1 MHHTLTQRL
10 PLTALALAAM
20 AALAGCGGGS
30 TDGSV
35 DGSEESMKIGDQYA
49 VQIYD
54 ANDALLSEATR
65 KIFGVTASGQLID
78 NPADPAL
85 MPGATATLPVTS
97 GQAELD
103 RLELD
108 AEAFLASF
116 LIHAAQRSGYNKSAH
131 AAWEDMLDHDA
142 PLDQVMADFRQ
153 SGLDMAGFID
163 FYAAIDEAKVV
174 SFGDRAELDLRDWLQ
189 TAQAN
194 QSDLL
199 AVLDSF
205 GMKWPGFL
213 ALVAARGD
221 SLQGLHIRQQNLQEE
236 HDDFPKAAS
245 ACKESTLGYG
255 MLCKLMN
262 VYLNEPTQKSV
273 QTKVADPASAA
284 MTAAVEAAKLKLE
297 IAKFTW
303 QVIKENRPSIEV
315 DTGAARTSILSA
327 SDSDPLSYEYAKPAS
342 SETRKIVVCTKVVKC
357 IKDWAKV
364 ELRVSGTHQARHANH
379 KGQWIPSVQLE
390 TPYIWAFAGQK
401 VNLSAYV
408 TNPSNLG
415 ARDDALPYAEI
426 VADMNVAGNITA
438 DRIQTKFTVHGKDGF
453 KLVR

>member
-1 MHHTLTQRL
+1 MHPTPTRRA

-20 AALAGCGGGS
+20 ATLAGCGGGS
-30 TDGSV
+30 SSADNDDT
-35 DGSEESMKIGDQYA
+35 MKIGDQYA
-49 VQIYD
+49 VQVYD

-65 KIFGVTASGQLID
+65 KIFGVTATGQLID
-78 NPADPAL
+78 NPADSTL
-85 MPGATATLPVTS
+85 MPGATATLPVTG
-97 GQAELD
+97 GQTELD

-116 LIHAAQRSGYNKSAH
+116 LTHAMQRGGYKSTRS
-131 AAWEDMLDHDA
+131 AWEDVLDQDM
-142 PLDQVMADFRQ
+142 PLDEVMADFRQ
-153 SGLDMAGFID
+153 SGLDMAGFIN

-174 SFGDRAELDLRDWLQ
+174 SFDDRAEQDVRDWLQ
-189 TAQAN
+189 AAQAN
-194 QSDLL
+194 QSELL
-199 AVLDSF
+199 AVLGSF
-205 GMKWPGFL
+205 DMQWPDFL
-213 ALVAARGD
+213 ALVAARRD
-221 SLQGLHIRQQNLQEE
+221 SLQGLRIRQQNLQG
-236 HDDFPKAAS
+236 DDALPKAAS
-245 ACKESTLGYG
+245 ACKASHPQVPG
-255 MLCKLMN
+255 LCDLISR
-262 VYLNEPTQKSV
+262 YLNEPAPKSA
-273 QTKVADPASAA
+273 QAKAADPATAA

-303 QVIKENRPSIEV
+303 QVIKENRPSIDV

-327 SDSDPLSYEYAKPAS
+327 SDKDPLSYEYAKLAS
-342 SETRKIVVCTKVVKC
+342 SGTRKIVICTKVLSKC

-364 ELRVSGTHQARHANH
+364 EMHVSGTHQAQHASH

-390 TPYIWAFAGQK
+390 TPSIWAFAGQK

-426 VADMNVAGNITA
+426 VADMTVSGNITS

-453 KLVR
+453 KLAR